1 MKITKSRL
9 VELIKEEAGKM
20 SKPERKSLFGL
31 PPAPRSSNSQLD
43 EGVFG
48 KTVKD
53 LLPDL
58 QTMSDWIKYLVEE
71 DKKIKRALDNINAKL
86 DRILSGDE
94 PTKETPTEKAS
105 EPTKDD
111 ADDNPNTE
119 TQYMETSPE
128 ARRKIADFEKE
139 HGKLVE

>member
-43 EGVFG
+43 EGIFG

-71 DKKIKRALDNINAKL
+71 DKKTKRALDNINAKL

-94 PTKETPTEKAS
+94 PTKDDTEDGGDSGDSPTTTQFM
-105 EPTKDD
+105 PTD
-111 ADDNPNTE
+111 
-119 TQYMETSPE
+119 PE

>member
-1 MKITKSRL
+1 MNIKKSRL

-20 SKPERKSLFGL
+20 LNPKRKSLFGL

-43 EGVFG
+43 EGIFG

-58 QTMSDWIKYLVEE
+58 QTMSDWIKYLIEE
-71 DKKIKRALDNINAKL
+71 DKKTKRTLDNINTKL

-94 PTKETPTEKAS
+94 PTKKTPKEKAP
-105 EPTKDD
+105 EPREDD
-111 ADDNPNTE
+111 TDEAEPPDETE
-119 TQYMETSPE
+119 FAPVPKVAQDIYD
-128 ARRKIADFEKE
+128 RKM
-139 HGKLVE
+139 GGP